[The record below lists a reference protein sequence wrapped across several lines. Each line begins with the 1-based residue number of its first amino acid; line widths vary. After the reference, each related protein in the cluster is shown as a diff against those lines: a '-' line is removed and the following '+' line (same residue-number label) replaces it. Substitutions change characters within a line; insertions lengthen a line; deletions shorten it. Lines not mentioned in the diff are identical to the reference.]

1 MKTEDSRL
9 EEFRQLRNEIRGSG
23 KHLLVGIDIGKE
35 KFLTHTEAAKV
46 QNNLSQVVFGMEPTA
61 NYHKPLGEY
70 LITRG
75 HEVVLVSGNAVAKN
89 RQLLDGRW
97 DKHDGKDAANVA
109 DLISQGKC
117 HYYEYP
123 CREVRDLRGLLSLKR
138 KLKKQA

>member
-1 MKTEDSRL
+1 
-9 EEFRQLRNEIRGSG
+9 
-23 KHLLVGIDIGKE
+23 
-35 KFLTHTEAAKV
+35 LTHTEAAKV

-75 HEVVLVSGNAVAKN
+75 HEVVLVSGNAVANN

-117 HYYEYP
+117 QYYEYP
-123 CREVRDLRGLLSLKR
+123 YRPRDSGFG
-138 KLKKQA
+138 